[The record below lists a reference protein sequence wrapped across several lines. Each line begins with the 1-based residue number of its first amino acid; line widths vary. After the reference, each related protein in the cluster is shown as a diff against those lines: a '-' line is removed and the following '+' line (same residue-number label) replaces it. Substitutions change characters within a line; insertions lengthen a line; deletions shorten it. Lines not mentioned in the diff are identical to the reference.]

1 MLVHQ
6 SNRLENLLAHL
17 LAVLEQPPADPLRP
31 ECIVV
36 PNQGMAQWLACRI
49 AQATGIAANLDCP
62 LPGRFV
68 WELVQRLS
76 GGPCEED
83 LFARPVLCWRLV
95 NLLPDCLDHPLFVE
109 PAVVIDDGVV

>member
-62 LPGRFV
+62 LPANANKNKSNKKKPNGK
-68 WELVQRLS
+68 
-76 GGPCEED
+76 
-83 LFARPVLCWRLV
+83 
-95 NLLPDCLDHPLFVE
+95 
-109 PAVVIDDGVV
+109 I